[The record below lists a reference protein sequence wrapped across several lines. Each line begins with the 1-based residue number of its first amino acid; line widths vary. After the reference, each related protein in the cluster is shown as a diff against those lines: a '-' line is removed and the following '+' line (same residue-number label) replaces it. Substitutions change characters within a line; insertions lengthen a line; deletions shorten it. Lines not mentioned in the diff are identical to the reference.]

1 MGKTLKLTDEQLA
14 ELLKVNES
22 EAEDNQDT
30 LKTTKLTKKKV
41 SAEFDEGESENEVE
55 VYESEEEESDED
67 KEEVSE
73 ESEEVEEEVEEE
85 VSEVSE
91 ESEEDE
97 EEMEEE
103 VSEVS
108 EESEEEDED
117 EDEDE
122 EMEEEK
128 KELAIEEDMNALFNG
143 EDLSEE
149 FMEKASTIF
158 GAALQSHLKEEV
170 SKLEEQY
177 ASKLEESVA
186 AVTESLTDKIDTYLD
201 YVVEEWVKENEL
213 AIEQGLRLEIMENF
227 MGDLKT
233 LFNNNNIEVPAEK
246 VDLVAEAKSE
256 LVQKENELNESIEKN
271 VELKRELSELK
282 KQVIIST
289 VSEGLTVS
297 QSEKLVNLA
306 EGVEFSDA
314 EAYEKKIRLIRE
326 NYFPEET
333 VIESEV
339 KETSGEVLVE
349 EEKKPATKIDPMMES
364 YVSAISRT
372 IKK

>member
-73 ESEEVEEEVEEE
+73 ESEE
-85 VSEVSE
+85 
-91 ESEEDE
+91 DE

-108 EESEEEDED
+108 EESEEED